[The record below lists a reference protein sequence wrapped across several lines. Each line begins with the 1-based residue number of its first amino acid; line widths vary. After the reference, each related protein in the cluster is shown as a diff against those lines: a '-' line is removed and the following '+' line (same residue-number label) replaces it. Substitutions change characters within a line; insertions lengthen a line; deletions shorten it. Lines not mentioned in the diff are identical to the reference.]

1 MRVLLK
7 ISWEAL
13 AENWDWLFD
22 VKVLDFI
29 CDSLKDLLKE
39 NIQIAIFIWWWNIF
53 RWTDWNSLWID
64 RVSLDYMWMLSTIMN
79 WIALSEYL
87 QKNKINSKLMTATK
101 IDCVWERFDKKVALK
116 YLDEKNV
123 VIFSWWMWNP
133 YFTTDTGWVLKALEI
148 EANMIIKLTMVDGV
162 YDKDPKKFSDAKM
175 YKEITYD
182 EVLSKNLKVMDSTAI
197 ALARDNKL
205 ILKIANL
212 SKLWSI
218 KNTILAD
225 EWTKVG

>member
-7 ISWEAL
+7 ISGEAL
-13 AENWDWLFD
+13 AENGDGLFD

-39 NIQIAIFIWWWNIF
+39 NIQIAIFIGGGNIF
-53 RWTDWNSLWID
+53 RGTDGNSLGID
-64 RVSLDYMWMLSTIMN
+64 RVSLDYMGMLSTIMN
-79 WIALSEYL
+79 GIALSEYL

-101 IDCVWERFDKKVALK
+101 IDCVGERFDKKVALK

-123 VIFSWWMWNP
+123 VIFSGGMWNP
-133 YFTTDTGWVLKALEI
+133 YFTTDTGGVLKALEI

-212 SKLWSI
+212 SKLGSI

-225 EWTKVG
+225 EGTKVG